1 MRRLGTLLLSTVLLA
16 GPFLGSATYAGSAT
30 AAGSGHHKTKNLDHG
45 GTLSWRETVIDADQ
59 SFRGLDAVDRRTAW
73 VTGGSA
79 TEGGPGR
86 VFRTTDAGRTWQDVS
101 PPGTEGL
108 LFRDVEARSATTAVI
123 LAIGEG
129 DASRI
134 YRTTDG
140 GKSWDAAFV
149 NDDPAAFYDC
159 MAFYPGG
166 RRGLVM
172 GDPVDGKFRILATED
187 SGRSWRVL
195 PADGMPE
202 AATEYGFAASGDC
215 LVTAGKTAYFG
226 SGGGAARVFRS
237 TDFGLTWTAS
247 DSTIPAGESA
257 GVFALAF
264 HTPRKGI
271 AVGGDFANPANG
283 VDAVATTRDGT
294 TWRNAGDLTHLAEDV
309 AYLPGRAQRL
319 IVTGESGAVRGTS
332 VSADG
337 GRTWTQVGETG
348 YHALDC
354 TRDGSCWA
362 AGAGGRVAR
371 LTR

>member
-1 MRRLGTLLLSTVLLA
+1 MGTTHH
-16 GPFLGSATYAGSAT
+16 GSK
-30 AAGSGHHKTKNLDHG
+30 GHHHHG
-45 GTLSWRETVIDADQ
+45 GTPSWKESVIDADQ
-59 SFRGLDAVDRRTAW
+59 SFRGLDAVNRRTAW

-86 VFRTTDAGRTWQDVS
+86 VFRTTDGGRSWQDVS
-101 PPGTEGL
+101 PPDTEGL
-108 LFRDVEARSATTAVI
+108 LFRDVEARTARTAVI
-123 LAIGEG
+123 LAIGQG

-140 GKSWDAAFV
+140 GRSWDATFV

-187 SGRSWRVL
+187 SGRTWSVL
-195 PADGMPE
+195 PDDGMPE
-202 AATEYGFAASGDC
+202 SATEYGFAASGDC
-215 LVTAGKTAYFG
+215 LVTAGRTAYFG
-226 SGGGAARVFRS
+226 SGGGASRVFRS
-237 TDFGLTWTAS
+237 TDFGLTWTAT

-264 HTPRKGI
+264 RKPWQGI
-271 AVGGDFANPANG
+271 AVGGDFADAADG
-283 VDAVATTRDGT
+283 ADAVATTRNGT
-294 TWRNAGDLTHLAEDV
+294 TWHTAGDLTHLGEDV
-309 AYLPGRAQRL
+309 AYLPGRGNRL
-319 IVTGESGAVRGTS
+319 IVTGESGEVMGTS
-332 VSADG
+332 TSRDG
-337 GRTWTQVGETG
+337 GRSWTRISDIG

-354 TRDGSCWA
+354 TRGGSCWA
-362 AGAGGRVAR
+362 AGGGGRVAR